1 MKINRFIAL
10 AAIALMAIGAT
21 GFMSTGVHA
30 QSAAQPASQVQVTE
44 VPDGQ
49 EAAGP
54 DTDLVEE
61 QVGDQNESD
70 TANELETETS
80 ESASE
85 DGQDPIP
92 SGTPAITADAALK
105 AAQAHLNST
114 AAGTATLDD
123 ENGALVYSVDLN
135 GSDVKVDA
143 MTGAVL
149 GVDQIGDGPSE
160 TDN

>member
-10 AAIALMAIGAT
+10 AAIALMAIGAM

-30 QSAAQPASQVQVTE
+30 QSAAQPAPQVQVTE
-44 VPDGQ
+44 VPDDQ

-61 QVGDQNESD
+61 QVGDQNEPD
-70 TANELETETS
+70 TTNELETEAS

-85 DGQDPIP
+85 DGQGPIP
-92 SGTPAITADAALK
+92 SGTPAITADTALK

-143 MTGAVL
+143 MTGIVL
-149 GVDQIGDGPSE
+149 GVDQIGDGQSE